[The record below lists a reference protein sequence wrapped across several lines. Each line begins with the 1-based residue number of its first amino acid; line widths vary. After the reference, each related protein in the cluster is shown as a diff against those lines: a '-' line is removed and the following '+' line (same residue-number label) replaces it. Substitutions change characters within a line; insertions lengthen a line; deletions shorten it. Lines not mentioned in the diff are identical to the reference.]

1 MRSNSRG
8 VDGVAMDFSRIEPRY
23 VVLAVVVIA
32 VFVVMGIA
40 LMRRRQA
47 ESAKIRQRFG
57 PEYDRTVKE
66 IGSERRAEAQL
77 ADRTKRVEEFSIREL
92 APTERDR
99 FVQLWTALQ
108 SRFVDSPKGAV
119 SEADDLLVLLMQTR
133 GYPMSDFEQRAAD
146 ISVDH
151 PIVVSNYRT
160 AHAIALQ
167 LRNGEVNTEDMRRA
181 MIHYRALFDEMV
193 QVTRPVARRDVA

>member
-1 MRSNSRG
+1 
-8 VDGVAMDFSRIEPRY
+8 MDFSRIEPKY
-23 VVLAVVVIA
+23 IVLAVVVI
-32 VFVVMGIA
+32 VVLIAMGIA

-47 ESAKIRQRFG
+47 ESARIRQRFG

-66 IGSERRAEAQL
+66 SGSERRAEAQL
-77 ADRTKRVEEFSIREL
+77 ADRTKRVEEFRIREL
-92 APTERDR
+92 APTERER

-133 GYPMSDFEQRAAD
+133 GYPMSDFDQRAAD

-167 LRNGEVNTEDMRRA
+167 LRSGEVNTEDMRRA

-193 QVTRPVARRDVA
+193 QVTPPVARRDVA